1 MFTQKATLLHACHLA
16 TSNSVKLHK
25 LRKLIALLSEEEGR
39 EKEFVSLYI
48 PTSTTLDTIVAM
60 LRKET
65 DAMLPKSEL
74 AKDRIQEVVKSV
86 IQNLKQLK
94 EIPDNGLAV
103 FAGVRFAD
111 NEEGK
116 TLEFREVLPPQP
128 ITKYLYE
135 IDSHFQ
141 LEPLREMLRYQKIV
155 GIMALDSKEAS
166 FGILN
171 GDRLE
176 ILERITSGVPGK
188 SGKGGQSQ
196 RRYEREREMEIS
208 YFFHRIAEHAA
219 RAFLENHQVTVLIVG
234 GPGPTK
240 DDFLR
245 GKYLHYELENA
256 LLKTVDTQSAG
267 SEGVTEAV
275 NKSSEE
281 LKNLCT
287 PEEKGVMQRLLGE
300 LGKQNG
306 LAIYGLDLVSA
317 SLKRGEVEIAL
328 LTDNTNTIEYVATC
342 KKCGLSKKMITDK
355 KDSRAI
361 QAMNSTPCV
370 RCGSTQFELEEKDI
384 VDTLE
389 DAASE
394 TDATIEVISAESD
407 EKTKLTALGG
417 FAALLRYKTRFS

>member
-39 EKEFVSLYI
+39 EKEFISLYI
-48 PTSTTLDTIVAM
+48 PPSTSLDTIIAM
-60 LRKET
+60 LKKET
-65 DAMLPKSEL
+65 DAMLPKFESTR
-74 AKDRIQEVVKSV
+74 DRIREVVKSV

-116 TLEFREVLPPQP
+116 TLEFREVLPPEP
-128 ITKYLYE
+128 IIKFLYQ
-135 IDSHFQ
+135 IDNHFQ
-141 LEPLREMLRYQKIV
+141 LEPLREMLRFQKVV
-155 GIMALDSKEAS
+155 GIVTLDSKEAS

-196 RRYEREREMEIS
+196 RRYEREREMELS
-208 YFFHRIAEHAA
+208 YFFHRIAEHAVK
-219 RAFLENHQVTVLIVG
+219 AFLENHQITVLIVG

-240 DDFLR
+240 DAFLK
-245 GKYLHYELENA
+245 GNYLHYELENA
-256 LLKTVDTQSAG
+256 LLKAIDTQSAD
-267 SEGVTEAV
+267 SEGVKEAR

-287 PEEKGVMQRLLGE
+287 PEEKSVIQRLLAE
-300 LGKQNG
+300 PRKQT
-306 LAIYGLDLVSA
+306 V
-317 SLKRGEVEIAL
+317 
-328 LTDNTNTIEYVATC
+328 
-342 KKCGLSKKMITDK
+342 
-355 KDSRAI
+355 
-361 QAMNSTPCV
+361 
-370 RCGSTQFELEEKDI
+370 
-384 VDTLE
+384 
-389 DAASE
+389 
-394 TDATIEVISAESD
+394 
-407 EKTKLTALGG
+407 
-417 FAALLRYKTRFS
+417 